1 MAFAGGLLALLAL
14 ALLPGL
20 LLARAPWAV
29 VPALS
34 LAFWTV
40 GAGWL
45 ARPRALPALL
55 VAFAVLAALR
65 VLPKSEVPPP
75 PGWTP
80 PAPPTPTPRPGRPS
94 VPFARGP
101 SLVVL
106 AAALAL
112 FLPAGLWPHAPGPGL
127 AFQTTAARLV
137 LWHDGLPGT
146 GEPLLP
152 LAPMGAHAP
161 AVASLAAAVSAL
173 SGLDPAPALV
183 LVLLAAAA
191 CALLG
196 LFALHATWAPSW
208 PAALGALVSLA
219 VAPWPGTLRLFGEG
233 EALLALAFAL
243 PGAALLAGHAS
254 RSSAAAAALL
264 FAAAAQAQPLL
275 AATALVSG
283 WAVAAKLRPREG
295 LSRGLSC
302 GALALLLSS
311 AGLVP
316 LARAL
321 SLRETVSLAS
331 SVRLSDLLPFT
342 VGLLALALMP
352 VALLRL
358 DPGRARRLPAAALAL
373 VGAALLLL
381 RVHGWIAAGQLPAA
395 EHAALVRLRAEAPPL
410 EVVCAA
416 DPARDWV
423 PAIAGRA
430 AGEPGPWIPAVY
442 AEEWARRTRRPCGRR
457 LEDVLAGR

>member
-20 LLARAPWAV
+20 LVARAPWAV

-40 GAGWL
+40 GAGWF
-45 ARPRALPALL
+45 ARPRALPAILT
-55 VAFAVLAALR
+55 AFGVLAVLR

-80 PAPPTPTPRPGRPS
+80 PPPAATPRPGRP
-94 VPFARGP
+94 PAPLLGGP
-101 SLVVL
+101 SLLVL

-112 FLPAGLWPHAPGPGL
+112 LLPAGLWPHAPGPRL

-161 AVASLAAAVSAL
+161 ALASLAAAVCAL
-173 SGLDPAPALV
+173 SGLDPAPAV
-183 LVLLAAAA
+183 VFVLLAAAA

-196 LFALHATWAPSW
+196 LFALHATWAPPW
-208 PAALGALVSLA
+208 PAALGALVALA
-219 VAPWPGTLRLFGEG
+219 VAPWPGTLRALGEG

-243 PGAALLAGHAS
+243 PGATLLAGHAS
-254 RSSAAAAALL
+254 RSSAVAAALL

-275 AATALVSG
+275 AASALVSV
-283 WAVAAKLRPREG
+283 WAVAVKLRPREG
-295 LSRGLSC
+295 PLRGLSC
-302 GALALLLSS
+302 GVLALLLCS

-321 SLRETVSLAS
+321 SLRESVWLAS
-331 SVRLSDLLPFT
+331 SVRPSDLLPFT
-342 VGLLALALMP
+342 LGLLALALTP

-358 DPGRARRLPAAALAL
+358 DLARGHHLPAAGLALA
-373 VGAALLLL
+373 GGALLLL

-457 LEDVLAGR
+457 LENLLAGR

>member
-1 MAFAGGLLALLAL
+1 MALAGGLLALLAL

-20 LLARAPWAV
+20 LVARAPWAV

-45 ARPRALPALL
+45 VRPRALPALL
-55 VAFAVLAALR
+55 AVFTVLAALR

-80 PAPPTPTPRPGRPS
+80 PAPPAPTPRPGCAS
-94 VPFARGP
+94 VPLARGP

-112 FLPAGLWPHAPGPGL
+112 FLPAGLWPHAPGPRL
-127 AFQTTAARLV
+127 AFQTTVARLV

-152 LAPMGAHAP
+152 LAPMGAHAQ
-161 AVASLAAAVSAL
+161 AVAALAAAVSAL

-183 LVLLAAAA
+183 LVLLGAAA
-191 CALLG
+191 LVVLG
-196 LFALHATWAPSW
+196 LFALHATWAPPW

-219 VAPWPGTLRLFGEG
+219 VAPWPGTLRPLGEG

-243 PGAALLAGHAS
+243 PGVALLAGHVS

-264 FAAAAQAQPLL
+264 VAAAALAQPLL
-275 AATALVSG
+275 AATALLGGVT
-283 WAVAAKLRPREG
+283 VAAKLRPRGG

-311 AGLVP
+311 AGLAP
-316 LARAL
+316 LVRAMSLRECAQLAL
-321 SLRETVSLAS
+321 SLRPL
-331 SVRLSDLLPFT
+331 DLIPFT
-342 VGLLALALMP
+342 AGWLALALTP
-352 VALLRL
+352 LALLRL
-358 DPGRARRLPAAALAL
+358 DPGRAHRLPAAALAL

-395 EHAALVRLRAEAPPL
+395 QHEALVRLRSEAPLL

-423 PAIAGRA
+423 PAIGGRT

-442 AEEWARRTRRPCGRR
+442 AEEWARGTRRPCGRR
-457 LEDVLAGR
+457 LEDLLSGR